1 MCKLEEKL
9 SIAICFYVCN
19 SWKFPMFWKAVLNE
33 SNDKSS
39 DVYPVNLFQ
48 SLTELIFKTI
58 FF

>member
-1 MCKLEEKL
+1 
-9 SIAICFYVCN
+9 
-19 SWKFPMFWKAVLNE
+19 MFWKAVLNE